1 MNYLAHLVLSGDD
14 ADLMLGNFIGDAVK
28 GSPESQYPDA
38 IARGIRLHRW
48 IDSTADGH
56 PLAQEARAAL
66 RPALGRFSG
75 VGVDLLYDHFLA
87 RHFEKAT
94 KGKSL
99 DAFATWASAMLMPR
113 QAEMPL
119 RSQRFFQ
126 AMVTHNWLVG
136 YASRPDMLA
145 VCRAMD
151 MRLEARLQTASPLH
165 RLFEA
170 ADAAGTPRL
179 ESDFLEFWEEI
190 SRESDALE
198 WAQAAGETLTQN

>member
-14 ADLMLGNFIGDAVK
+14 TDLMLGNFIGDAVK
-28 GSPESQYPDA
+28 GSPESQYPTA

-56 PLAQEARAAL
+56 PLTQEARAAL
-66 RPALGRFSG
+66 RPVLGRFSG

-87 RHFEKAT
+87 RQFEKAT
-94 KGKSL
+94 KGKAL
-99 DAFATWASAMLMPR
+99 DAFATWAHSELMPR

-126 AMVTHNWLVG
+126 AMVAHDWLIG
-136 YASRPDMLA
+136 YASRPGMLA

-151 MRLEARLQTASPLH
+151 TRLEARLHTPSPLH

-179 ESDFLEFWEEI
+179 ESDFLVFWEEI
-190 SRESDALE
+190 SADRDALE
-198 WAQAAGETLTQN
+198 WAYATGETLAQN

>member
-56 PLAQEARAAL
+56 MLAQEARAAL

-87 RHFEKAT
+87 RNFEKAT
-94 KGKSL
+94 HGMAL
-99 DAFATWASAMLMPR
+99 DAFATEVHAELKTR
-113 QAEMPL
+113 QEDMPL

-126 AMVTHNWLVG
+126 AMVEHDWLVG
-136 YASRPDMLA
+136 YASRAGMLA

-151 MRLEARLQTASPLH
+151 SRLEARLQTPSPLH

-170 ADAAGTPRL
+170 ADVAGTPRL

-190 SRESDALE
+190 STKRDALE
-198 WAQAAGETLTQN
+198 WAHAAGETLA